1 MLFGIVQQ
9 HGHEWQSGLYFEEYP
24 DIPTREK
31 GRFFK
36 YRDQEM
42 SKSMEDVVVN
52 LSHEM
57 ITRTIVTTYDLP
69 FKSEAYILL
78 GEELWRI
85 SSVVDRPVKQQS
97 AAVCKAYQKE
107 KVIALRKV
115 SNAVGLSR

>member
-9 HGHEWQSGLYFEEYP
+9 HGEEWQSGLYFEEYP
-24 DIPTREK
+24 GLPAKEK
-31 GRFFK
+31 GRYFK

-52 LSHEM
+52 LAHEM
-57 ITRTIVTTYDLP
+57 ITRTIITTYNLP

-85 SSVVDRPVKQQS
+85 SSVHDRPVQQQ
-97 AAVCKAYQKE
+97 AATVCKTFQKE
-107 KVIALRKV
+107 KIIGLRKV
-115 SNAVGLSR
+115 SNAVGLTR